1 MTTRRRRE
9 AMLAIV
15 TGAAVATQ
23 DELADALR
31 KRGFVAS
38 QASVSR
44 DIAALGLVK
53 VRGRYARATT
63 AAPSENPMLARIRS
77 NVLRVRSA
85 GDNLLVL
92 STPPGEASPVAIAID
107 GQDWPGVAGTIAGDD
122 TIFVALSGENVARD
136 VGRRLRK
143 LGVKI

>member
-1 MTTRRRRE
+1 
-9 AMLAIV
+9 MLAIV
-15 TGAAVATQ
+15 TGAAVSTQ

-31 KRGFVAS
+31 KRGFIAS

-53 VRGRYARATT
+53 VRGRYARGV
-63 AAPSENPMLARIRS
+63 APAPAEDPMLTRIRS
-77 NVLRVRSA
+77 NVLRVRPA
-85 GDNLLVL
+85 GDHLLVL

-122 TIFVALSGENVARD
+122 TIFVALSGNNAVKD
-136 VGRRLRK
+136 LGRRLRK
-143 LGVKI
+143 LGVRV